1 MYVPSGQSF
10 GKEVPAMQKVPDGQ
24 TFPVTPSVGALVL
37 AALEQ

>member
-1 MYVPSGQSF
+1 MVSLLASG
-10 GKEVPAMQKVPDGQ
+10 PAMQKVLDGQ